1 MSYIE
6 SLSTTL
12 PILILVI
19 LGVFLR
25 KFHFFKDNTVND
37 IKKLVVNISL
47 PLVLLNAFAT
57 MAFEPRYLWII
68 VSVFSACVIVMAASR
83 KLGAFLH
90 IPSRFFPFLMA
101 GFEAGM
107 MGYAIF
113 GSIYG
118 IENIPIFAIFDL
130 GQVLF
135 VFLVLIPTMQ
145 AKDGQRTSVKD
156 TALFFVKTPVIL
168 AIFAGIIL
176 NISGLYPMLTGFPP
190 GNALIQTTNSLGA
203 ITIPLMVMILGYDL
217 KLNLETIGKPLQT
230 AIIRMVVWVGFAF
243 LFNHFI
249 LSQILNLGPIY
260 QAAAWMLFILPPGYI
275 IPLFMTQSEETDRI
289 YIANT
294 LSLSTFFAL
303 VAVVFVRSVNPVV
316 SMDYKPEDHQN
327 SSSSFSLHQI
337 KHTWAITLC

>member
-1 MSYIE
+1 MSYLE
-6 SLSTTL
+6 SLSATL
-12 PILILVI
+12 PIVILVI
-19 LGVFLR
+19 LGMLLR
-25 KFHFFKDNTVND
+25 KFHFFGENTVND

-57 MAFEPRYLWII
+57 MVFELRYVWII
-68 VSVFSACVIVMAASR
+68 VSVFSACVVVMTASR
-83 KLGAFLH
+83 KLGPALH

-118 IENIPIFAIFDL
+118 IANIPIFAIFDL
-130 GQVLF
+130 GQVMF

-145 AKDGQRTSVKD
+145 AKDGQRTIVKD

-176 NISGLYPMLTGFPP
+176 NLSGLYPVLTGFPP
-190 GNALIQTTNSLGA
+190 SNAVIQTTNSLGA
-203 ITIPLMVMILGYDL
+203 ITIPLMIMILGYDL

-230 AIIRMVVWVGFAF
+230 TIIRMAVWVGFGF
-243 LFNHFI
+243 LFNHFV
-249 LSQILNLGPIY
+249 LGQLLNLGAIY

-275 IPLFMTQSEETDRI
+275 IPLFMTQSEESDRI

-294 LSLSTFFAL
+294 LSLSTLFSL
-303 VAVVFVRSVNPVV
+303 VAVVVVRS
-316 SMDYKPEDHQN
+316 
-327 SSSSFSLHQI
+327 L
-337 KHTWAITLC
+337 ITL